1 MGHHAKQRI
10 GITTFLLGL
19 AMVPVGFFWGG
30 FSVGLSG
37 LAVLVGAVG
46 IFIFKRRSANAQ
58 HYPSADMSKLTYS
71 EKVSRLSDRMRDPL
85 WRRYGLLVLGGNFLG
100 VLLLFAIILGGTPL
114 IRSAW
119 NWGGAIVHAQQTTDA
134 TAAPAAAPATT
145 DPYKMATGGDIINP
159 LNTAWVLLGA
169 FLVFGM
175 QAGFT
180 MLEAGFCRNR
190 ETVNVLVECMFDTCV
205 CGLLHWGWGFAFMF
219 GGGNAFI
226 GWHFPGDPTKS
237 LLFMKD
243 VTVLSTYAST
253 GVPIFAHYLFQFAFA
268 DCASTICSGA
278 MVGRTLFLGD
288 VLYSIGVSGFIY
300 PVFGHWC
307 WGPDGF
313 LATMGSPGTFLSGLG
328 MNFHDFAGSTVVHS
342 IGGWVA
348 IAGAIMLGPRLGR
361 KFKRDGGGPMVPH
374 DLTIA
379 VIGGLI
385 LWFGWYGFNPCS
397 TLSMMDNAGVGRV
410 AMNTTL
416 AACTGGI
423 AAIMVMYF
431 RTKKWDTTAII
442 NGFLAGLVAITCPCY
457 WVSDVGACILGAV
470 AGVIVIVTM
479 ELLEYLRIDD
489 PVGAWPVHGACGI
502 WGTLSLGL
510 FASGQYSAA
519 GSSPFGVPSI
529 VAKSPDA
536 LTGLFYGGGMKVLEA
551 QAVGSLIV
559 CTATFATAMAMFA
572 ALNAFGLLRVSHE
585 GELVGLDIDQH
596 GISAYP
602 EYVLS
607 GSSSSI
613 GQVLASASP
622 SPAAVMPRDAD

>member
-1 MGHHAKQRI
+1 MGTNFRQRI
-10 GITTFLLGL
+10 AATIFLFGV
-19 AMVPVGFFWGG
+19 AMIVIGVFWGG
-30 FSVGLSG
+30 FGIGLPGVAMVAGSVGLFCSSRRKE
-37 LAVLVGAVG
+37 GATL
-46 IFIFKRRSANAQ
+46 RA
-58 HYPSADMSKLTYS
+58 PSERELTYS
-71 EKVSRLSDRMRDPL
+71 EKFSRLNTRLKDRQ
-85 WRRYGLLVLGGNFLG
+85 WRRYGTLLLAGNALG
-100 VLLLFAIILGGTPL
+100 VIVLFGMISVGTPL

-119 NWGGAIVHAQQTTDA
+119 DWGRTVAHAQQPEPA
-134 TAAPAAAPATT
+134 TAATAPAPVPP
-145 DPYKMATGGDIINP
+145 DPYKTAKAGDVINP

-205 CGLLHWGWGFAFMF
+205 CGLIHWGWGFAFMF
-219 GGGNAFI
+219 GGGNPFI
-226 GWHFPGDPTKS
+226 GWYMPGDPSRS
-237 LLFMKD
+237 LIFMKD
-243 VTVLSTYAST
+243 VGVLSTYAAT

-300 PVFGHWC
+300 PIFGHWC

-313 LATMGSPGTFLSGLG
+313 LATMGSPGGFLASLG

-361 KFKRDGGGPMVPH
+361 TFKRDGGGPMVPH

-397 TLSMMDNAGVGRV
+397 TLSIMDNAGVGRV

-423 AAIMVMYF
+423 AAIFVMYF
-431 RTKKWDTTAII
+431 QTKKWDTTAII
-442 NGFLAGLVAITCPCY
+442 NGFLAGLVGITCPCY
-457 WVSDVGACILGAV
+457 WVSDVGACLIGAV
-470 AGVIVIVTM
+470 AGVLVIVSM
-479 ELLEYLRIDD
+479 ELLEHLRIDD

-510 FASGQYSAA
+510 FASGQYSAG
-519 GSSPFGVPSI
+519 GSSPFGIPSI
-529 VAKSPDA
+529 VPRSTDA
-536 LTGLFYGGGMKVLEA
+536 LTGLFYGGGVKVLEA
-551 QAVGSLIV
+551 QFVGSLIV
-559 CTATFATAMAMFA
+559 CAATFASAMAMFA
-572 ALNAFGLLRVSHE
+572 ALNSLGVLRVSTQ

-607 GSSSSI
+607 GASTSPTHSVS
-613 GQVLASASP
+613 LAQAG
-622 SPAAVMPRDAD
+622 D

>member
-1 MGHHAKQRI
+1 MGTNLKQRI
-10 GITTFLLGL
+10 AVTLLLFGVAMILIGFFSAGIGVGL
-19 AMVPVGFFWGG
+19 PGVAMVAG
-30 FSVGLSG
+30 SIAMLLSKRADG
-37 LAVLVGAVG
+37 TTLLQRSSAAV
-46 IFIFKRRSANAQ
+46 NAGTE
-58 HYPSADMSKLTYS
+58 KLTYS
-71 EKVSRLSDRMRDPL
+71 EKLSRLRIRLRDPQ
-85 WRRYGLLVLGGNFLG
+85 WRRYGTLLLAGNTLG
-100 VLLLFAIILGGTPL
+100 VALLFGLITVGTPL

-119 NWGGAIVHAQQTTDA
+119 DWGSTIAHAQEP
-134 TAAPAAAPATT
+134 APAAAPAAAAPAP
-145 DPYKMATGGDIINP
+145 DPYKAVKGGDIVNP
-159 LNTAWVLLGA
+159 VNTAWVLLGA

-205 CGLLHWGWGFAFMF
+205 CGLIHWGWGFAFMF

-226 GWHFPGDPTKS
+226 GWYMPGDPSKS
-237 LLFMKD
+237 LIFMKD
-243 VTVLSTYAST
+243 VGVLSTYAAT

-300 PVFGHWC
+300 PIFGHWC

-313 LATMGSPGTFLSGLG
+313 LATMGSPGGFLSGLG

-361 KFKRDGGGPMVPH
+361 RFKRDGGGPMVPH

-397 TLSMMDNAGVGRV
+397 TLSIMDNAGVGRV

-423 AAIMVMYF
+423 AAIFIMYF
-431 RTKKWDTTAII
+431 QTKKWDTTAII

-457 WVSDVGACILGAV
+457 WVSDVGACVIGAV
-470 AGVIVIVTM
+470 AGV
-479 ELLEYLRIDD
+479 LGHRSD
-489 PVGAWPVHGACGI
+489 
-502 WGTLSLGL
+502 GTAGT
-510 FASGQYSAA
+510 SA
-519 GSSPFGVPSI
+519 
-529 VAKSPDA
+529 
-536 LTGLFYGGGMKVLEA
+536 
-551 QAVGSLIV
+551 
-559 CTATFATAMAMFA
+559 
-572 ALNAFGLLRVSHE
+572 H
-585 GELVGLDIDQH
+585 
-596 GISAYP
+596 
-602 EYVLS
+602 
-607 GSSSSI
+607 
-613 GQVLASASP
+613 
-622 SPAAVMPRDAD
+622 

>member
-1 MGHHAKQRI
+1 MRTNNVSKAG
-10 GITTFLLGL
+10 
-19 AMVPVGFFWGG
+19 
-30 FSVGLSG
+30 
-37 LAVLVGAVG
+37 
-46 IFIFKRRSANAQ
+46 
-58 HYPSADMSKLTYS
+58 KLTFAQ
-71 EKVSRLSDRMRDPL
+71 KISRLGKRLRDPK
-85 WRRYGLLVLGGNFLG
+85 WRRYGTLLLAGKALGVAMLFGIVLGGP
-100 VLLLFAIILGGTPL
+100 AL
-114 IRSAW
+114 IRSASDLLFTE
-119 NWGGAIVHAQQTTDA
+119 VHAQQNPPLAVGAAPA
-134 TAAPAAAPATT
+134 TAAPA
-145 DPYKMATGGDIINP
+145 DPYKTTTGGDIINP
-159 LNTAWVLLGA
+159 VNTGWVLLGA

-226 GWHFPGDPTKS
+226 GWHLPGDPTKS

-243 VTVLSTYAST
+243 VNVLTTYAAT
-253 GVPIFAHYLFQFAFA
+253 GIPIFAHYLFQFAFA

-278 MVGRTLFLGD
+278 MVGRTRFAGD
-288 VLYSIGVSGFIY
+288 VLYSIGVSGLIY
-300 PVFGHWC
+300 PIFGHWC

-313 LATMGSPGTFLSGLG
+313 LATMGSPNGFLSGLG

-361 KFKRDGGGPMVPH
+361 KFKRDGGGPMPPH

-397 TLSMMDNAGVGRV
+397 TLSIMDNAGVGRV
-410 AMNTTL
+410 ATNTTL
-416 AACTGGI
+416 AACTGGL
-423 AAIMVMYF
+423 AAIFVAWF
-431 RTKKWDTTAII
+431 QTKKWDTTAII
-442 NGFLAGLVAITCPCY
+442 NGFLAGLVGITCPCY
-457 WVSDVGACILGAV
+457 WVSGVGACVIGAV
-470 AGVIVIVTM
+470 AGVLVILGM

-489 PVGAWPVHGACGI
+489 PVGAWPVHGVCGI

-510 FASGQYSAA
+510 FASGEYSAA

-529 VAKSPDA
+529 VGRSPDA
-536 LTGLFYGGGMKVLEA
+536 LTGLFYGGGFSVLMA
-551 QAVGSLIV
+551 QCIGSLIV
-559 CTATFATAMAMFA
+559 CTATFVSAMAMFS
-572 ALNAFGLLRVSHE
+572 ALNAVGFLRVSRE
-585 GELVGLDIDQH
+585 GELVGLDVDQH

-602 EYVLS
+602 EYVIS
-607 GSSSSI
+607 AAEASI
-613 GQVLASASP
+613 DTVHSVDLATKSVRA
-622 SPAAVMPRDAD
+622 